1 MQDINSQNG
10 GVSRSSAPAG
20 RRRSPWPLAVVA
32 ALFIIVPFAFWYG
45 TWFGRP
51 LKDEEIDTYLADE
64 TKPRHVQH
72 ALAQLAEKIARGDEG
87 ARRWHAQI
95 SRVASS
101 DVADVRMTA
110 AWVMGEEHTSEDFHA
125 ALLRMLE
132 DTEPIVRRNAALALV
147 RFGDARALPE
157 LRAMLRPYTVVSR
170 VEGTALTAL
179 TEGGYVKREAM
190 LARVK
195 KADASV
201 DEVRAPLSGK
211 ILRAIVKEGERVDVG
226 YEMFELAPDVDGV
239 WESLRALYLIG
250 AEEDLGEIER
260 YAQGVEGMPE
270 RVRQQAALTAEAVK
284 RRGPN

>member
-1 MQDINSQNG
+1 MPGINSQNG
-10 GVSRSSAPAG
+10 GVTREVAQAA

-51 LKDEEIDTYLADE
+51 LKDEEIDKYLADE

-101 DVADVRMTA
+101 DVTDVRMTA
-110 AWVMGEEHTSEDFHA
+110 AWVMGEEHKSEDFHA
-125 ALLRMLE
+125 ALLRLLE
-132 DTEPIVRRNAALALV
+132 DPEPIVRRNAALALV
-147 RFGDARALPE
+147 RFGDARSLPE

-170 VEGTALTAL
+170 AEGTALTAL
-179 TEGGYVKREAM
+179 TEGSYVKRDAM

-195 KADASV
+195 KADENV

-211 ILRAIVKEGERVDVG
+211 ILRAPVKEGERVDIG
-226 YEMFELAPDVDGV
+226 RQLFELAPDVDGV

-250 AEEDLGEIER
+250 TAEDLSEVER
-260 YAQGVEGMPE
+260 CARGVEGMPE
-270 RVRQQAALTAEAVK
+270 RVRQQAALTAEAIK
-284 RRGPN
+284 RRGPK